1 MPRLYYALDLKDDPA
16 LIAEYEHWHRPEIV
30 WPEIV
35 ASFRG
40 MGVRDLELFRAGNR
54 LVLVMDVEED
64 YSAER
69 KAASDAANP
78 RVQEWEALMWRFQQ
92 ALPFAQPGEKWVPMR
107 QIFSLQDALAAQGT
121 SP

>member
-1 MPRLYYALDLKDDPA
+1 MSAPAPKPRPKDNLSDVRA
-16 LIAEYEHWHRPEIV
+16 I
-30 WPEIV
+30 
-35 ASFRG
+35 RG
-40 MGVRDLELFRAGNR
+40 MGVRDPEIFRARNR
-54 LVLVMDVEED
+54 LILVMDVDES

-107 QIFSLQDALAAQGT
+107 QIFSLKDAITAQGT
-121 SP
+121 GR